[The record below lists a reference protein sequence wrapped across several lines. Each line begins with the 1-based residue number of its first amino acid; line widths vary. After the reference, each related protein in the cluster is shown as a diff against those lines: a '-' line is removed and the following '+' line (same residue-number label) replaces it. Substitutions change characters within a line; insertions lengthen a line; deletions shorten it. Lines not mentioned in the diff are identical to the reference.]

1 MYSAVTDGVKV
12 TVVPAFLPDQ
22 SDPAHERYLWSYEIE
37 IANLGASV
45 VQLVARRWIITDAL
59 GRREEVSGAGVVGE
73 QPILRPGE
81 AFRYMSG
88 CPLATPSGMMVGTYR
103 LIDDAGR
110 AFDVA
115 IPAFALESPFAR
127 KVLN

>member
-1 MYSAVTDGVKV
+1 MYRAVPDGVKG

-22 SDPAHERYLWSYEIE
+22 SDPAQERYLWSYEIE